1 MNICNRIL
9 GQDVPL
15 LDLEKK
21 NRYGFVYRY
30 FSENCKGGVDNAY

>member
-15 LDLEKK
+15 LDLEKEK
-21 NRYGFVYRY
+21 SVWFRFTGIFQ
-30 FSENCKGGVDNAY
+30 KL